1 MIAGFE
7 VLAVVFLVIM
17 IYITFTSYKTK
28 RLSKLSA
35 LFWFLVW
42 AAGIFGIFL
51 NKKLGLFLESLSIMR
66 VFDLYTII
74 GFMFFLFIVFY
85 LFRVVK
91 ENEKRIEEMV
101 RVLAIKNMQKGE

>member
-1 MIAGFE
+1 
-7 VLAVVFLVIM
+7 
-17 IYITFTSYKTK
+17 
-28 RLSKLSA
+28 
-35 LFWFLVW
+35 
-42 AAGIFGIFL
+42 
-51 NKKLGLFLESLSIMR
+51 MR